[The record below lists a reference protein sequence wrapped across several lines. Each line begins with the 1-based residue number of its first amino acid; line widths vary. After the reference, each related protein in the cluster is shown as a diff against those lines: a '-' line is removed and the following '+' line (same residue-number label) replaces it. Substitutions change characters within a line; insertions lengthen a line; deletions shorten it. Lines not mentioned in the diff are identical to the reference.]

1 LALENATVAVHYHYR
16 SMLLPY
22 RDLWWVPE
30 RQMAYYPAS
39 MALILTKHA
48 RDNVAL
54 YNLDPAWIE
63 ATITSPQH
71 TDRDPDDAILL
82 RAWRRI
88 PEHGGRALR
97 VVYRLAGADMVV
109 VTAFFDRGVTRWL
122 PP

>member
-1 LALENATVAVHYHYR
+1 
-16 SMLLPY
+16 
-22 RDLWWVPE
+22 
-30 RQMAYYPAS
+30 

-48 RDNVAL
+48 RDNVVL

-63 ATITSPQH
+63 ATITNPRH
-71 TDRDPDDAILL
+71 ADHDPDDAMLL

-88 PEHGGRALR
+88 PERGGRVLR
-97 VVYRLAGADMVV
+97 VVYRPAGADMVV